1 MWSSKLKFLHKQTKK
16 NQEVRMQSMEG
27 EKIFANNS
35 SDEELENQR
44 HKCKASLNL
53 QSETLSQKSQKVK
66 KNHF

>member
-1 MWSSKLKFLHKQTKK
+1 MG
-16 NQEVRMQSMEG
+16 G

-44 HKCKASLNL
+44 HKFKASLNL

-66 KNHF
+66 KKIIFKRKVGMA

>member
-1 MWSSKLKFLHKQTKK
+1 
-16 NQEVRMQSMEG
+16 MQSMEG

-44 HKCKASLNL
+44 HKFKASLNL

-66 KNHF
+66 KKIIFKRKVGMA